1 MIIKSFT
8 PHSITIFADT
18 TFDPSIRKYRGGTP
32 ICTIPKADR
41 MLSAHQKPQ
50 IPAAPLETES
60 GFIPLRSAPEWAS
73 VDPIPDATEC
83 DYAIV
88 SALYV
93 SACKDLGM
101 DTSRLL
107 TIGGSVV
114 DDAGKIIGT
123 VWLNRN

>member
-1 MIIKSFT
+1 MMIKNFT

-50 IPAAPLETES
+50 IPAAPLETE
-60 GFIPLRSAPEWAS
+60 
-73 VDPIPDATEC
+73 C